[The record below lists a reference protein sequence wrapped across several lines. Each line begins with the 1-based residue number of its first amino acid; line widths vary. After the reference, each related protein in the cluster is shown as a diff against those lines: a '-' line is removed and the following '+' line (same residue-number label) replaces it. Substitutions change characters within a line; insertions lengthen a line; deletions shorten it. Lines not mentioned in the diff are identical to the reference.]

1 MKIQFIGTGS
11 GKTSLLR
18 AHSSF
23 IISEKKNHFLV
34 DCGDGTSRAL
44 LLQDVDFLSI
54 DSIIISHLHPDHY
67 SGLPL
72 LLSQMKM
79 NGRKAELK
87 IFVHTSLEK
96 YLKSFLRQS
105 YIFNERMGYE
115 ITFSGFDHHKSFNIS
130 EKINCIS
137 KPNTH
142 LDKYRSSDP
151 QNELSF
157 ESSGFLF
164 TSSSTSVYYTGDVGS
179 AEELSLFNE
188 VDYKYLITETTH
200 IKISDL
206 VSFTE
211 KSEAAKVFLT
221 HIGDEIE
228 DELKLLMEQLPA
240 DIKSK
245 LILAFDG
252 MVTEL

>member
-23 IISEKKNHFLV
+23 IISEKKNHILV
-34 DCGDGTSRAL
+34 DCGDGISRAL

-96 YLKSFLRQS
+96 FLKSFLRQS

-115 ITFSGFDHHKSFNIS
+115 ISFRGFDHHQPFSIC

-151 QNELSF
+151 KNELSF

-164 TSSSTSVYYTGDVGS
+164 TSNSTSIFYTGDVGS
-179 AEELSLFNE
+179 ADDLSLFDDP
-188 VDYKYLITETTH
+188 DYDHLVTETTH
-200 IKISDL
+200 ISIPDLIS
-206 VSFTE
+206 FIE
-211 KSEAAKVFLT
+211 KREITKVFLT
-221 HIGDEIE
+221 HIGDEVE
-228 DELKLLMEQLPA
+228 DELRLILKQLPA
-240 DIKSK
+240 NLKSK
-245 LILAFDG
+245 IVLAFDG
-252 MVTEL
+252 MVTEI